1 VGRDYLF
8 APLSHSLDGQTLL
21 VWPASEQALA
31 DKYIESGGSSG
42 APECNLERLAIPL
55 LGYHQV
61 ENAAT
66 AYTALQVF
74 QSRALPL
81 PSAAL
86 RQGFAQARW
95 PGRFEVLQRDPPVV
109 VDSAHNRDSARKLRL
124 TLDDY
129 FPGRPVILVFG
140 ASEDK
145 DIHGMFAELM
155 PRVQQV
161 IATQS
166 YHPRA
171 LEPERLIEL
180 AHQFGRPAKIVP
192 DVAQALEEAL
202 HVAEPESMVLVAGSL
217 FVAAGAREAW
227 QAHRGLKVS

>member
-1 VGRDYLF
+1 M
-8 APLSHSLDGQTLL
+8 P
-21 VWPASEQALA
+21 
-31 DKYIESGGSSG
+31 
-42 APECNLERLAIPL
+42 
-55 LGYHQV
+55 
-61 ENAAT
+61 
-66 AYTALQVF
+66 ALQV
-74 QSRALPL
+74 SKEALPL
-81 PSAAL
+81 SSPL
-86 RQGFAQARW
+86 CQGFAQARW

-124 TLDDY
+124 ALDDY

-166 YHPRA
+166 FHPRA

-202 HVAEPESMVLVAGSL
+202 QVAEPESMVLVAGSL